1 MAAIAPTTAIINI
14 VMLGISVDV
23 VGVAFGV
30 AFPGGGVVNGVG
42 AAGFGEFGVGD
53 CLFVV

>member
-42 AAGFGEFGVGD
+42 AGGFGVGD